1 LPRSGFCT
9 GTGDGVLVVR
19 LYVRLRPQGN
29 PLARYLPALELI
41 DRQGGGGDVSGLDG
55 FIQAVQ
61 AAGRSDPLFRQAQDR
76 LADELYFAPSQR
88 LAKALGFRLALSK
101 AQLYDAYIQHG
112 YSDPGYDVY
121 DISGGCQGQ
130 MGGGLWSVAHFFIHR
145 GAQLE
150 VGAGKWKVLHESALP
165 GASGHNLSTVIAHFA
180 ARGLRQQWR
189 QHAPPALG
197 SCAGGRAPSVGQ
209 PRWASQDVTCRTP
222 HPLPLQ
228 PTVWRIG

>member
-88 LAKALGFRLALSK
+88 LAKALGFRWAAACGQASLRTLNRVRPPLA
-101 AQLYDAYIQHG
+101 AGG
-112 YSDPGYDVY
+112 YSSTPT
-121 DISGGCQGQ
+121 C
-130 MGGGLWSVAHFFIHR
+130 WHR
-145 GAQLE
+145 
-150 VGAGKWKVLHESALP
+150 P
-165 GASGHNLSTVIAHFA
+165 PF
-180 ARGLRQQWR
+180 
-189 QHAPPALG
+189 APPG
-197 SCAGGRAPSVGQ
+197 
-209 PRWASQDVTCRTP
+209 
-222 HPLPLQ
+222 
-228 PTVWRIG
+228 WR